1 MKQHPDILMICL
13 GNICRSP
20 LAEGIMRS
28 LIERNHLNL
37 TVGSA
42 GTGRW
47 HIGEPPHRGSI
58 RVAKKHG
65 LDISYQRSQHMSEFE
80 LQQIPYLCVMDESN
94 YQDVIQAYPYLK
106 KRDKPLWILR
116 QFEENPNGT
125 AQIKG
130 VPDPYYGNGQEAFE
144 EVFQIITRSC
154 LSFLTYIQKNNQ
166 SL

>member
-1 MKQHPDILMICL
+1 MKKNPDILMICL

-37 TVGSA
+37 TVESA

-47 HIGEPPHRGSI
+47 HVGEPPHRGSI
-58 RVAKKHG
+58 HVAQKHG
-65 LDISYQRSQHMSEFE
+65 LDISSQRSQHMSEFE
-80 LQQIPYLCVMDESN
+80 LDHIPYLCVMDESN
-94 YQDVIQAYPYLK
+94 YRDVLK
-106 KRDKPLWILR
+106 ANPSLKNREESIWVLR
-116 QFEENPNGT
+116 QFEENSKGT
-125 AQIKG
+125 AQIQG

-144 EVFQIITRSC
+144 EVFQIITKSC
-154 LSFLTYIQKNNQ
+154 LSFLNYIQKNKS

>member
-1 MKQHPDILMICL
+1 MKKCPDILMICL

-28 LIERNHLNL
+28 LIEQSHLNL

-47 HIGEPPHRGSI
+47 HVGEPPHRGSI
-58 RVAKKHG
+58 HVAQRHG
-65 LDISYQRSQHMSEFE
+65 LDIRSQRSQHISEFE

-94 YQDVIQAYPYLK
+94 YRDVIQAYPSLK
-106 KRDKPLWILR
+106 KREEPIWILR
-116 QFEENPNGT
+116 QFEENSEGT
-125 AQIKG
+125 APAQG

-144 EVFQIITRSC
+144 DVFQIISRSC
-154 LSFLTYIQKNNQ
+154 LSFLTYIQKQ
-166 SL
+166 GGSF